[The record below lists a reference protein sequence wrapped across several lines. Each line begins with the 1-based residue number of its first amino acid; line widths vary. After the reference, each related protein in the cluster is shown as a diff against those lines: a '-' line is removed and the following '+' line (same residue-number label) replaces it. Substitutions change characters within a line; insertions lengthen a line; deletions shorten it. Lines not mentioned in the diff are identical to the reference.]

1 MKARKTNGYSSEIAR
16 LYIKSSQPVY
26 SLSTE
31 LEQQR
36 KWRNNQPTD
45 EIVGYRAWFTQE
57 GLPPFQVKFSQQI
70 KLPGYLKKIEF
81 QDLEACE
88 VRNNVYFRASDLKEV
103 EK

>member
-1 MKARKTNGYSSEIAR
+1 MKARKNNGYSSEIAR

-57 GLPPFQVKFSQQI
+57 NLEPFQVKFSQQI

>member
-1 MKARKTNGYSSEIAR
+1 MKAIRRSGYSYVVANA
-16 LYIKSSQPVY
+16 YIKNSQPVY

-31 LEQQR
+31 LERQR

-70 KLPGYLKKIEF
+70 KLPAYLKKVEF

-88 VRNNVYFRASDLKEV
+88 VRNDVYFRASNIKEV
-103 EK
+103 QK